1 MVINIASFGGRS
13 HMLDLAR
20 ELEKQGNIVRFY
32 SYVPTKRAMK
42 FGLKKECSYTLFY
55 LAIPFLVLFKIF
67 GFKKHLLHLYRVT
80 FDYVTA
86 FIMKPCDVFIGQV
99 PMHLFSLKKAKK
111 RYGAITICES
121 GLSNINVYNNI
132 LKKIGGV
139 KDYPKYSFSRFEACY
154 KEADYISVASIFAK
168 NGFIEQGTDC
178 KKIILNPYGV
188 SLNNFNST
196 VLEEHFFDCLMVG
209 QWSKRKGVEM
219 AVEACENLGLSLL
232 HVGAIVDV
240 PFPTNPQFKH
250 IDPVN
255 EFELIKY
262 YSKAKIFLFP
272 SFEDGFG
279 MVLIQAVACGLPVA
293 CSPNTGGT
301 TLRNM
306 IDDKKWIVVMD
317 DVSTLSLEKAIVK
330 ALNLANTQKG
340 ERTYTNSLIEDLSW
354 ESYGNRYDKFLKSLM
369 NTSLH

>member
-1 MVINIASFGGRS
+1 MIINIASFGGRS

-55 LAIPFLVLFKIF
+55 LAIPFLVLFKLF
-67 GFKKHLLHLYRVT
+67 GFKKHLLHLYRVA

-99 PMHLFSLKKAKK
+99 PMHLFSLRMAKK
-111 RYGAITICES
+111 RYDAITICES
-121 GLSNINVYNNI
+121 GLSNIHVYNNI
-132 LKKIGGV
+132 LKQIGGV

-154 KEADYISVASIFAK
+154 NEADYISVASLFAK
-168 NGFIEQGTDC
+168 NGFLEQGFED
-178 KKIILNPYGV
+178 KKVILNPYGV
-188 SLNNFNST
+188 SLTNFGAT
-196 VLEEHFFDCLMVG
+196 VLQEQSFDCLMVG

-219 AVEACENLGLSLL
+219 AIEACENLGLSLL

-255 EFELIKY
+255 EYELIKY

-272 SFEDGFG
+272 SYEDGFG
-279 MVLIQAVACGLPVA
+279 MVLVQAIACGLPIV

-306 IDDKKWIVVMD
+306 LDDKRWIVVMD
-317 DVSTLSLEKAIVK
+317 DVSTFSLEKSISIAF
-330 ALNLANTQKG
+330 NLANTQKG
-340 ERTYTNSLIEDLSW
+340 ERIYSYSIFKDLSW
-354 ESYGNRYDKFLKSLM
+354 DAYGKRYSKFLTNIELVK
-369 NTSLH
+369 

>member
-55 LAIPFLVLFKIF
+55 LAIPFLLLFKIF
-67 GFKKHLLHLYRVT
+67 GFKKNLLHLYRVT

-99 PMHLFSLKKAKK
+99 PMHLFSLKMAKK
-111 RYGAITICES
+111 KYGAITICES
-121 GLSNINVYNNI
+121 GLSNINVYSNI

-139 KDYPKYSFSRFEACY
+139 KDYPRYSFSRFEACY
-154 KEADYISVASIFAK
+154 KEADYISVASFFAK
-168 NGFIEQGTDC
+168 QGFMEQGFEE
-178 KKIILNPYGV
+178 KKVILNPYGV
-188 SLNNFNST
+188 SLKNFNAT
-196 VLEEHFFDCLMVG
+196 VLQEQSFDCLMVG
-209 QWSKRKGVEM
+209 QWSRRKGVEM
-219 AVEACENLGLSLL
+219 AIEACEKLGLSLL

-240 PFPTNPQFKH
+240 PFPVNPQFKH

-255 EFELIKY
+255 EYDLVKF
-262 YSKAKIFLFP
+262 YSQAKIFLFP
-272 SFEDGFG
+272 SYEDGFG
-279 MVLIQAVACGLPVA
+279 LVLIQAIACGLPIA

-301 TLRNM
+301 TLRKM
-306 IDDKKWIVVMD
+306 LDDKKWIVVMD
-317 DVSTLSLEKAIVK
+317 DVSTDSLEKAISE
-330 ALNLANTQKG
+330 ALNLASIQKG
-340 ERTYTNSLIEDLSW
+340 ERKYSDSIIKDLSW
-354 ESYGNRYDKFLKSLM
+354 DAYGYRYNIFLKSLIY
-369 NTSLH
+369 TSNN